1 MSVYGCVRVCD
12 CVRVRVNVCV
22 YVLVCM
28 CARVYMSVCVCVLR
42 EREGERERAHYTQKT
57 CYVRACIISERPP
70 PPPFLSFIFFS
81 PEAIRGLAPH
91 QSLNRSAETQ
101 VVPGAH

>member
-57 CYVRACIISERPP
+57 YVRACIISERPP
-70 PPPFLSFIFFS
+70 PPLSVFHILF
-81 PEAIRGLAPH
+81 P
-91 QSLNRSAETQ
+91 
-101 VVPGAH
+101 

>member
-42 EREGERERAHYTQKT
+42 EREGGERESTLHTENLCT
-57 CYVRACIISERPP
+57 CLY
-70 PPPFLSFIFFS
+70 
-81 PEAIRGLAPH
+81 H
-91 QSLNRSAETQ
+91 
-101 VVPGAH
+101 